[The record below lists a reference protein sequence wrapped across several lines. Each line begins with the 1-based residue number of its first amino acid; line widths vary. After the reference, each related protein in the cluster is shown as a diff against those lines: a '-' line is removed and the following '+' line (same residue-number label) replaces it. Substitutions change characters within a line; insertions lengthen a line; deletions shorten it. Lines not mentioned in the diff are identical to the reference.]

1 MEVLRKMNET
11 IIKKKTNGKLIQ
23 TPEKVKKRG
32 RKRNFEEIVK
42 EFISPYH
49 VSTNRYELESASADL
64 TSLPSYHYKFKKNYL
79 ASIIVRPADTES
91 LSLLIKKCWELSLPI
106 TIRAAGTSCF
116 SSSTPAKGGVIID
129 MRRINKVEHID
140 TEKMTVRVGAGIS
153 WLNLMEK
160 LSDYGLAPKAYPT
173 SFKTSCVGGFIATPG
188 KAGIGV
194 PKYGTMAD
202 SILSLT
208 LVLPNG
214 KIEHIS
220 KDSNGEISLDDI
232 TGTYGIY
239 GAISE
244 VELSLTNLKTSL
256 EIEGYGFSSLED
268 AINYYKAL
276 ISNAQDKPFFLSIS
290 ERRFEQYSHINFPSQ
305 DWLVWA
311 VFYDD
316 PEETVRSVSA
326 SDRIAQNF
334 KGVRI
339 DDSYLKE
346 KWRDISDAEVA
357 IGRTSR
363 NIIFQEYWISNE
375 RLLSFYEG
383 YVKRASKYKF
393 PIATYTISGEEGW
406 SRVKIFGLSD
416 ITRPSEFFTVKA
428 FLHDLSKEAF
438 KQGDS
443 LYTIGIVNTFYLRKY
458 RREFVKN
465 RKVLKDKLDP
475 KDMFNSY
482 RIVKAR
488 MKQWRISL
496 LFTTAKL
503 LYKISFRK
511 K

>member
-1 MEVLRKMNET
+1 MNKT
-11 IIKKKTNGKLIQ
+11 INQEKVKGDLTQ
-23 TPEKVKKRG
+23 TSEKVKKKG

-49 VSTNRYELESASADL
+49 VSTNKYELESASADL

-91 LSLLIKKCWELSLPI
+91 LSQLIEKCWELSLPM

-116 SSSTPAKGGVIID
+116 SSATPSKGGVIID
-129 MRRINKVEHID
+129 MRRINKIEHID
-140 TEKMTVRVGAGIS
+140 PEKMTVRVGAGIS
-153 WLNLMEK
+153 WLNLIEK

-173 SFKTSCVGGFIATPG
+173 SFKTSCVGGFLATPG

-202 SILSLT
+202 SVISLT

-214 KIEHIS
+214 KIEYIS

-232 TGTYGIY
+232 AGTYGIY

-244 VELSLTNLKTSL
+244 VELSLTNLQTSL
-256 EIEGYGFSSLED
+256 EIIGYGFSSLQD
-268 AINYYKAL
+268 AIKYYKAL
-276 ISNAQDKPFFLSIS
+276 MSEIPNKPLFLSIS
-290 ERRFEQYSHINFPSQ
+290 ERKFEQYAHINFPKQ

-316 PEETVRSVSA
+316 PEVALRSVSV
-326 SDRIAQNF
+326 SEGIALNLNGI
-334 KGVRI
+334 GV
-339 DDSYLKE
+339 DKSYLKE

-363 NIIFQEYWISNE
+363 NIIFQEYWISND
-375 RLLSFYEG
+375 RLLSFYES
-383 YVKRASKYKF
+383 YIKRSSKYKF
-393 PIATYTISGEEGW
+393 PNAAYTISGEEGW
-406 SRVKIFGLSD
+406 SRVKVFGLSD
-416 ITRPSEFFTVKA
+416 ITRPIEFFTVKA
-428 FLHDLSKEAF
+428 FLHDLAKDAF

-443 LYTIGIVNTFYLRKY
+443 LYTIGIVNTFYLLKY
-458 RREFVKN
+458 RREVVDQ
-465 RKVLKDKLDP
+465 RKILKKKVDP
-475 KDMFNSY
+475 KDLFNSY

-488 MKQWRISL
+488 MKHWRISL

-503 LYKISFRK
+503 LYKIF
-511 K
+511 

>member
-1 MEVLRKMNET
+1 MNET
-11 IIKKKTNGKLIQ
+11 IVKENLSGKLTQ
-23 TPEKVKKRG
+23 THKKVKRKG
-32 RKRNFEEIVK
+32 KKRNFEEIVK

-49 VSTNRYELESASADL
+49 VSTNKYELESASADL

-91 LSLLIKKCWELSLPI
+91 LSQLIEKCWERSLPI

-116 SSSTPAKGGVIID
+116 SSATPSKGGVIID
-129 MRRINKVEHID
+129 MRRINKIEHID
-140 TEKMTVRVGAGIS
+140 PEKMTVRVGAGIS
-153 WLNLMEK
+153 WLNLIEK

-173 SFKTSCVGGFIATPG
+173 SFKTSCVGGFLATPG

-202 SILSLT
+202 SIISLT

-214 KIEHIS
+214 KIEYIS
-220 KDSNGEISLDDI
+220 KDSKGEITLDDI

-239 GAISE
+239 GAVSE
-244 VELSLTNLKTSL
+244 IELSLTNLKTSL
-256 EIEGYGFSSLED
+256 EIIGYGFSSLED

-276 ISNAQDKPFFLSIS
+276 MSKLPDKPFFLSIS
-290 ERRFEQYSHINFPSQ
+290 ERQFERYSHINFPSQ
-305 DWLVWA
+305 EWLVWA

-316 PEETVRSVSA
+316 PEVNFKSVSV
-326 SDRIAQNF
+326 SEEIALNSN
-334 KGVRI
+334 GVGV
-339 DDSYLKE
+339 DKSYLKE

-363 NIIFQEYWISNE
+363 NIIFQEYWISND
-375 RLLSFYEG
+375 RLLSFYEN
-383 YVKRASKYKF
+383 YVKKAKTYKF
-393 PIATYTISGEEGW
+393 LIAAYTISGEEGW

-416 ITRPSEFFTVKA
+416 ITRPIEFFTVKA
-428 FLHDLSKEAF
+428 FLHDLSMKAF

-458 RREFVKN
+458 KQELVKE

-482 RIVKAR
+482 RIIKAR
-488 MKQWRISL
+488 MKLWRISL

-503 LYKISFRK
+503 LYKISFK
-511 K
+511 KK